1 MPPIVLLGQRLA
13 VVIPA
18 FNTGARVRRVV
29 DTLPSFVDL
38 AVVVDDASTDDTWE
52 ILTSLGK
59 PAVVVLCHSEN
70 RGVGGALATG
80 YREAIARGA
89 DLVAVMAGDAQM
101 DPADLAA
108 LAAPVAEGRAEYAK
122 GNRLRHP
129 DCARVMPSVRY
140 VGNRVLSSL
149 TRLATGLRHVGD
161 SQCGYTVISARALR
175 SLELDGLWRRYGYP
189 NHLLGALALQ
199 RRQVVDVVVR
209 PVYAGEASGVRWRDA
224 VVVIPRI
231 LLAVALARHAGRAR
245 VSWLGLPGSTALK
258 RAGE

>member
-1 MPPIVLLGQRLA
+1 MLLGQRFA

-18 FNTGARVRRVV
+18 FNTGSRVRRVV
-29 DTLPSFVDL
+29 ETLPPFVDL
-38 AVVVDDASTDDTWE
+38 AVIVDDASTDDTRAVLAE
-52 ILTSLGK
+52 LGRAGA
-59 PAVVVLCHSEN
+59 AVVLRHGEN

-80 YREAIARGA
+80 YREALARGA
-89 DLVAVMAGDAQM
+89 ELVAVMAGDAQM

-140 VGNRVLSSL
+140 AGNRVLSGL
-149 TRLATGLRHVGD
+149 TRLATGLRAVGD

-175 SLELDGLWRRYGYP
+175 SLDLDGLWRRYGYP

-199 RRQVVDVVVR
+199 RRRVVDVVVR

-224 VVVIPRI
+224 LVVIPRI
-231 LLAVALARHAGRAR
+231 LLAVALARLAGRAR
-245 VSWLGLPGSTALK
+245 VPRLGLPGTAALE